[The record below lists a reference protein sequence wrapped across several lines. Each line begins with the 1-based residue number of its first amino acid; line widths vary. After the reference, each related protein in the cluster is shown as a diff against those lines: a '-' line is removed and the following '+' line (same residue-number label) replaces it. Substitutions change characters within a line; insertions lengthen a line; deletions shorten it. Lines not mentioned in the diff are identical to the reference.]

1 MTPARAVEVA
11 AVFEDSVIHVKHL
24 TEPRPPE
31 ANERITHI
39 LLGGGALALLG
50 ALGTFIASVHQ
61 ISVMRRA
68 HDAAVAARQ
77 ASGPFVLPSGGQWLD
92 FVVTLCLVA
101 GTWGILHGL
110 GRLLAARRSRD
121 FVIGPSTKADVAVP
135 LAEDRALVK
144 ATADGWLF
152 NDAPITQ
159 ETRELVEYGPL
170 RFIVAGTDAPARLPN
185 ALNINWIQEAYIGGV
200 ALAAGVFLG
209 LLYMIPPD
217 PKTLAL
223 DTIHSDFVAHYII
236 KAPELPEMQIEKKS
250 GPVGGGGGAAHEG
263 AAGSTGR
270 KDAPRQHAAFKIK
283 GNSPDQQRIGKLEAQ
298 RVASQTGIVGIMG
311 QFEQSH
317 IGSIFARESALGND
331 AEDAFGDMRAT
342 VPGDSYG
349 TGLDLLGTGP
359 GGGGH
364 STDTIGFTGSLRAI
378 GPGGPGRPNGYPPG
392 HAVALRPKTEAKIDI
407 LGKPDVKT
415 KGGLS
420 KEIIQRVIHY
430 HAKEIKFC
438 YDRRLMVKSNLQGRV
453 LTAFVISS
461 KGVVLSSNIQAST
474 TNDSELD
481 GCIAQAVRRWE
492 FPKPEDNSITSV
504 VYPFVLHAPAN

>member
-31 ANERITHI
+31 ANQRITHV

-61 ISVMRRA
+61 ISAMRHA

-135 LAEDRALVK
+135 LAEDRTLVK
-144 ATADGWLF
+144 ATSDGWLF
-152 NDAPITQ
+152 NDAPIT
-159 ETRELVEYGPL
+159 EATRELVEYGPL
-170 RFIVAGTDAPARLPN
+170 RFIVAGTDTPARLPN
-185 ALNINWIQEAYIGGV
+185 ALRINWLQEAYIGGV

-223 DTIHSDFVAHYII
+223 DSIHSDLVAHYII
-236 KAPELPEMQIEKKS
+236 KAPELPEVQIKRPGRDS
-250 GPVGGGGGAAHEG
+250 GGGGAAHAG
-263 AAGSTGR
+263 VAGSTGR
-270 KDAPRQHAAFKIK
+270 QDAPRKNAALKIK
-283 GNSPDQQRIGKLEAQ
+283 GTSADQQRIGKLEAQ
-298 RVASQTGIVGIMG
+298 RMASQTGIVGILG
-311 QFEQSH
+311 QAEQSH

-331 AEDAFGDMRAT
+331 SEDAFGNMRAT
-342 VPGDSYG
+342 VAGDSYG

-364 STDTIGFTGSLRAI
+364 STDTIGFNGSLRAI

-392 HAVALRPKTEAKIDI
+392 HMVALRPHKEAQIDTF
-407 LGKPDVKT
+407 LKPDVKT
-415 KGGLS
+415 KGGLT
-420 KEIIQRVIHY
+420 KELIQRVIHY

-438 YDRRLMVKSNLQGRV
+438 YDRRLMVKANLQGRV

-481 GCIAQAVRRWE
+481 SCIAQAVKRWE
-492 FPKPEDNSITSV
+492 FPKPEDNSMTSV